1 MNEHRFKLL
10 AFDLDG
16 TLVNSLGMIEEA
28 INRVL
33 TEADLPTIHGHALRE
48 PIGLP
53 LEDCVRFW
61 IEGVYPEGELV
72 EQSLVHA
79 DFGGLSPTFS
89 RDARSRRNGR
99 THVSRCDGDPE

>member
-53 LEDCVRFW
+53 L
-61 IEGVYPEGELV
+61 
-72 EQSLVHA
+72 
-79 DFGGLSPTFS
+79 GGLCSFL
-89 RDARSRRNGR
+89 DRRC
-99 THVSRCDGDPE
+99 VSRGRVG